1 VNDSAPIVAI
11 ATAAGRGG
19 IGVVRISGRGLH
31 QVAQRVIG
39 REPVARMA
47 QRLVISDVA
56 GRAIDDGLLLWF
68 PGPAS
73 YTGEDVIEFHGH
85 GGPVVLQRIQQ
96 RWLELVEGSRLA
108 APGEFTERA
117 FLNGKL
123 DLVQAEAVADLIDAS
138 SVQAASSAVRS
149 LQGVFSNKVR
159 ALVQG
164 LIDLRLLVEAT
175 LDFPEEEIEF
185 LRSAG
190 ALEKL
195 VGLQTELQAVIGAA
209 KQGAALRQGLDVV
222 LVGEPNVGK
231 SSLLNALAADDVA
244 IVTPIAGTTRDRI
257 VQPILMS
264 GVLLNVID
272 TAGLRTTDD
281 EVEQMGIA
289 RTRAAIAQADVVLV
303 LRDARDGAI
312 QSAGTAQVIREVME
326 MAPQA
331 LQLQVANKMDLL
343 ESPDGQ
349 QPELILISAKTGAG
363 LDELRKRMLALVG
376 LGSTQEDVFSARER
390 HVQAL
395 LQAGVHLEQAAAQG
409 AQGDEV
415 LDLVAEELRL
425 AQRELSR
432 ITGEFTA
439 DDLLGEIFGRF
450 CIGK

>member
-1 VNDSAPIVAI
+1 MNDSAPIVAI

-19 IGVVRISGRGLH
+19 IGVVRISGRGLL
-31 QVAQRVIG
+31 QVAREVIG
-39 REPVARMA
+39 RKPMARMV
-47 QRLVISDVA
+47 QRLVMRNSA
-56 GRAIDDGLLLWF
+56 GSAIDDGLLLWF

-96 RWLELVEGSRLA
+96 RWLELVDGSRLA

-195 VGLQTELQAVIGAA
+195 AALQTELEAVIGAA

-231 SSLLNALAADDVA
+231 SSLLNALAGDEVA

-257 VQPILMS
+257 VQPMVMS

-272 TAGLRTTDD
+272 TAGLRTTED
-281 EVEQMGIA
+281 EVEKIGIE

-303 LRDARDGAI
+303 LSDARDSAI
-312 QSAGTAQVIREVME
+312 LGAGTAEVIREVTE
-326 MAPQA
+326 LAPQA
-331 LQLQVANKMDLL
+331 LRLQVANKSDLL
-343 ESPDGQ
+343 EKPALEQSD
-349 QPELILISAKTGAG
+349 LILVSAKTGAG
-363 LDELRKRMLALVG
+363 LDELRERLLALVG

-395 LQAGVHLEQAAAQG
+395 LEARVHLEQAAVQG
-409 AQGDEV
+409 AQGDEA

>member
-1 VNDSAPIVAI
+1 MNDSAPIVAI

-19 IGVVRISGRGLH
+19 IGVVRISGRGLLK
-31 QVAQRVIG
+31 VAREAIG

-47 QRLVISDVA
+47 QRLVMSDA
-56 GRAIDDGLLLWF
+56 SGSAIDDGLLLWF

-96 RWLELVEGSRLA
+96 RWLEMVVGSRLA

-138 SVQAASSAVRS
+138 SLQAASSAVRS

-195 VGLQTELQAVIGAA
+195 AALHTELEAVIGAA

-231 SSLLNALAADDVA
+231 SSLLNALAGDEVA

-257 VQPILMS
+257 VQPMVMS
-264 GVLLNVID
+264 GALLNVID

-303 LRDARDGAI
+303 LSDARDGAI
-312 QSAGTAQVIREVME
+312 LGAGTAEVIREVIE
-326 MAPQA
+326 LAPQA
-331 LQLQVANKMDLL
+331 LRLQVANKIDLL
-343 ESPDGQ
+343 EKPVMD
-349 QPELILISAKTGAG
+349 QPGLMLVSAKTGAG
-363 LDELRKRMLALVG
+363 LDELRERLLALVG

-395 LQAGVHLEQAAAQG
+395 LQARLHLEHAAAQG
-409 AQGDEV
+409 AQGDEA